1 MYRKFFLVVV
11 SSSWVG
17 WLLSQ
22 SLSSFSSHRN
32 DGHKAGIKPQE
43 RWAQSRHEATG
54 TVDWFS

>member
-11 SSSWVG
+11 SSSRVG

-43 RWAQSRHEATG
+43 RWAQSR
-54 TVDWFS
+54 